1 MRFYFF
7 SMGFFYSL
15 PNRAHNFGLH
25 NVFIKWSMDG
35 WMDERNKRELKA
47 INGMV
52 ITLMDE

>member
-1 MRFYFF
+1 
-7 SMGFFYSL
+7 
-15 PNRAHNFGLH
+15 LH

>member
-1 MRFYFF
+1 
-7 SMGFFYSL
+7 
-15 PNRAHNFGLH
+15 
-25 NVFIKWSMDG
+25 MDG